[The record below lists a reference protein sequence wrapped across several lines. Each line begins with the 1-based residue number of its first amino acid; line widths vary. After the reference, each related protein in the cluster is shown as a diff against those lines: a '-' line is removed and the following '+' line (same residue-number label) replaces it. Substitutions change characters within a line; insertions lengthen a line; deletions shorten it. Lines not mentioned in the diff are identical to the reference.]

1 MTTEKQLLANLQNAQ
16 LSTGPT
22 TAAGKYVVAT
32 NAIKHGIFTKDLI
45 LNSDIGQES
54 EEEYSEILNNLK
66 ACLCPC
72 NQMESLLVEKIAIDF
87 WRLRRIIR
95 FETGSIAQGIKSL
108 LKEFYSHGTQNNEK
122 NEEEIHLKQ
131 QLIEWN
137 VSYLRY
143 LTEGKV
149 TFDLPQWKDN
159 DFTSDIIEDLYVIA
173 KSLNTLTKGE
183 KEMLYNSFELHF
195 EELRALLK
203 KYGYHETKEISNK
216 LIEIYT
222 KQNHKLEEEIQK
234 LSKQK
239 LMNNASNSL
248 IYNLGMTPP
257 VENTEKIMKY
267 ERSLQKS
274 IFQNIIMLKKL
285 QGAF

>member
-22 TAAGKYVVAT
+22 TQGGKAVVAT
-32 NAIKHGIFTKDLI
+32 NAVKHGIFTKDLI
-45 LNSDIGQES
+45 LTSDIGRES
-54 EEEYSEILNNLK
+54 EEEYREILNNLET
-66 ACLCPC
+66 CLCPC
-72 NQMESLLVEKIAIDF
+72 NQMESLLVEKIALDF
-87 WRLRRIIR
+87 WRLRRTIR

-108 LKEFYSHGTQNNEK
+108 LKEFYSHGIQNNEK
-122 NEEEIHLKQ
+122 IDEEIHLKQ

-137 VSYLRY
+137 ESYLEY
-143 LTEGKV
+143 LAKGKV
-149 TFDLPQWKDN
+149 SFDQPEWKEI
-159 DFTSDIIEDLYVIA
+159 DFTSDIIEDFYVIA
-173 KSLNTLTKGE
+173 RSINALTKGE
-183 KEMLYNSFELHF
+183 KEMLYNSFELPI

-203 KYGYHETKEISNK
+203 KYGYHDTKEISNK

-234 LSKQK
+234 LTKQK

-257 VENTEKIMKY
+257 VKNTEKIMKY